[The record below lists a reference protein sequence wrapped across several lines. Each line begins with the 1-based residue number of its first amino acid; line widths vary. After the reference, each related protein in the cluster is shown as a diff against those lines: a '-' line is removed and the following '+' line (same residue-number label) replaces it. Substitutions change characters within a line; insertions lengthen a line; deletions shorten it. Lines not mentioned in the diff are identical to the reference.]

1 MNPFKILFILSIEDT
16 INSTVYHDEDFWTVY
31 SPQLLYYE
39 ILQIVKLNQSAKRDS
54 LTRFCWTAN
63 DFDE

>member
-16 INSTVYHDEDFWTVY
+16 INSTVYHDVDFWTDY

>member
-16 INSTVYHDEDFWTVY
+16 INSTVYRDEDFWTVF